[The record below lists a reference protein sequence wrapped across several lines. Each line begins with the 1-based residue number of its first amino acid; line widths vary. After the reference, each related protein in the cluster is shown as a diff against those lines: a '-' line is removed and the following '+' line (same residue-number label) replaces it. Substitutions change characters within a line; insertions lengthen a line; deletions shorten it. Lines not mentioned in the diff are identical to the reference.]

1 MAAWT
6 DKGHTRRINQD
17 GILLQQASEGGW
29 ECVLA
34 AVCDGLGGLQKGELA
49 SAEVIRGLAGWFRTE
64 WPRLREQAGGEAE
77 ILKSWDRLLVEK
89 NQQLVNYGI
98 QNGLQL
104 GTTVS
109 AMLLADGCYYILHVG
124 DCRIYEITGTGI
136 RQLTRDQSWAAE
148 AAEKGILT
156 AEQARRDPRR
166 SVLLQCVGVAES
178 VRPVYLRGKME
189 REALYLVCSDGFW
202 HEAGEQELYER
213 CRPERLTGERAMR
226 EACRSIIREN
236 RRRGETDNCS
246 VVMVRTGNW
255 AALC

>member
-1 MAAWT
+1 M
-6 DKGHTRRINQD
+6 
-17 GILLQQASEGGW
+17 
-29 ECVLA
+29 LA

-89 NQQLVNYGI
+89 NQELVNYGI

-136 RQLTRDQSWAAE
+136 PAA
-148 AAEKGILT
+148 
-156 AEQARRDPRR
+156 DPG
-166 SVLLQCVGVAES
+166 SVLG
-178 VRPVYLRGKME
+178 G
-189 REALYLVCSDGFW
+189 G
-202 HEAGEQELYER
+202 G
-213 CRPERLTGERAMR
+213 G
-226 EACRSIIREN
+226 
-236 RRRGETDNCS
+236 
-246 VVMVRTGNW
+246 
-255 AALC
+255 